1 VGRIGASSIWETT
14 AAAQH
19 PRPGSP
25 HSSEEFALIVL
36 STYPDGLVLRL
47 SDIAW
52 LELGRPIWTAGCASA
67 EGRPRFL
74 EIFARAR
81 RSPTAKSARER
92 LT

>member
-1 VGRIGASSIWETT
+1 VGRIGAWYIWETT

-25 HSSEEFALIVL
+25 HPSEESALIVL
-36 STYPDGLVLRL
+36 STYPDGSVLRL

-67 EGRPRFL
+67 EGRPRFWRSSPGPGDHQL
-74 EIFARAR
+74 RKARANV
-81 RSPTAKSARER
+81 
-92 LT
+92 